1 MSNTTIASC
10 VAGAAFLYLYHVN
23 RAMVQVPEEVRRLS
37 PHRWTVEEIK
47 AAYEKAADSPADMAG
62 SIPPKQNRRYIV
74 TGGSGL
80 VGNWIVTHLLTRG
93 EDPAAIRI
101 LDLQA
106 PSDRILNQGVAYIKT
121 NIVDEESVQNAFS
134 APWPQAVAQQPLSVF
149 HCAAAIRPAE
159 RHRCFLPLC
168 RNVNVHGSV
177 NVLNAAKKYG
187 ASCMVAT
194 SSGSIGVH
202 RASFWIPPWSSAP
215 RNLAQVVSDSTPLP
229 QSHDEFFG
237 NYAVAKAEAEAIIR
251 DADSLD
257 GNFRTGCIRPTN
269 GIYGIGGDTS
279 ATVTGQYLRSGGS
292 PSWTYDVVHSFV
304 NAENVS
310 IAHLLYEQRLI
321 EHTAN
326 PTALPNIGGQAF
338 VITDPN
344 PPVNFADVYRLLST
358 LSKSPC
364 YAILQHKYLP
374 WLLPRITGDMA
385 QLQPGLFC
393 ISSVHTVGDDSR
405 ARKSPAQGGL
415 GYSTPLTTLDGMAK
429 QLEEWNRNL
438 EPKDAAVIEEK
449 DYVNVSSEGVEVN
462 FPVPS
467 KKL

>member
-1 MSNTTIASC
+1 M
-10 VAGAAFLYLYHVN
+10 
-23 RAMVQVPEEVRRLS
+23 
-37 PHRWTVEEIK
+37 
-47 AAYEKAADSPADMAG
+47 
-62 SIPPKQNRRYIV
+62 
-74 TGGSGL
+74 
-80 VGNWIVTHLLTRG
+80 GNWIVTHLLTRG

-134 APWPQAVAQQPLSVF
+134 APWPEAVAQQPLSVF

-168 RNVNVHGSV
+168 RDVNVHGSF

-194 SSGSIGVH
+194 SSGSVGIH
-202 RASFWIPPWSSAP
+202 RPSFWIAPWSSAP

-237 NYAVAKAEAEAIIR
+237 NYAVAKAEAESIIR
-251 DADSLD
+251 DADSLES
-257 GNFRTGCIRPTN
+257 NFRTGCIRPTN

-310 IAHLLYEQRLI
+310 IAHLLYEQRLV

-326 PTALPNIGGQAF
+326 PATLPNIGGQSF

-344 PPVNFADVYRLLST
+344 PPVNFGDIYRLLST
-358 LSKSPC
+358 LSKSPVNFPRVAPVPFLLLSHVLEC

-385 QLQPGLFC
+385 QLQPALFS
-393 ISSVHTVGDDSR
+393 ISSVHTIGDDSR

-415 GYSTPLTTLDGMAK
+415 GYATPLTTLDGMAK
-429 QLEEWNRNL
+429 QLEEWNRDL
-438 EPKDAAVIEEK
+438 KPKDAAAIEEK
-449 DYVNVSSEGVEVN
+449 DYVNVNSEGVEVHLP
-462 FPVPS
+462 FS
-467 KKL
+467 SQKL